1 MKVLTGV
8 SCSYAVFS
16 SLLFCCCISGIC
28 LPHRLLKL
36 LHIDFLQVE
45 SNARFVKWKDGTM
58 QLLIGNEVLDIS
70 VHEANHD
77 QSHLFLRSGKVG
89 CFFSAFAIWTA
100 LPVASL
106 LICTEHHQQ

>member
-1 MKVLTGV
+1 MIE
-8 SCSYAVFS
+8 A
-16 SLLFCCCISGIC
+16 
-28 LPHRLLKL
+28 

-77 QSHLFLRSGKVG
+77 QSHLFLRSGKVNY
-89 CFFSAFAIWTA
+89 FLFAFQLHFVRPLCSSILST
-100 LPVASL
+100 SSTISFTG
-106 LICTEHHQQ
+106 LINFES

>member
-1 MKVLTGV
+1 MQYFLPCFAVVLVGF
-8 SCSYAVFS
+8 VF
-16 SLLFCCCISGIC
+16 
-28 LPHRLLKL
+28 PRLLKL

-89 CFFSAFAIWTA
+89 YFRVCI
-100 LPVASL
+100 
-106 LICTEHHQQ
+106 